1 MFLIYKLY
9 KSMGNSPVFL
19 VIIRSLLS
27 MNFVSLCVVTSIP
40 TRPIAQYY
48 KQDSTIVCFE

>member
-1 MFLIYKLY
+1 
-9 KSMGNSPVFL
+9 MGNSPVFL